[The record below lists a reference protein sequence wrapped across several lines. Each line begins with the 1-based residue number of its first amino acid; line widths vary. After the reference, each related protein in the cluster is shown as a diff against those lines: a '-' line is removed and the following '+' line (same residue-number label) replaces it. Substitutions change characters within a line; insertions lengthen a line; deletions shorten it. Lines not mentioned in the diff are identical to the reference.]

1 MRRGAWPA
9 RSPAAPYA
17 VAAMAALPEVTSVAD
32 ASVLGDRVLWHRLW
46 RAWPGPRANQGPRR
60 QSKGRKKGEEEEEEE
75 EKGEEEEEE
84 GEEEE
89 EEGGEEQDGREKGKA
104 TRRHTTRIGW
114 ITQRLDLILLLSD

>member
-46 RAWPGPRANQGPRR
+46 RAWPGPRANQGPRT

-75 EKGEEEEEE
+75 KGEEEEEE
-84 GEEEE
+84 EEKKKKKMGE
-89 EEGGEEQDGREKGKA
+89 RKEKQQEA
-104 TRRHTTRIGW
+104 I
-114 ITQRLDLILLLSD
+114 QQE